1 MMNIRTDLALECRE
15 LAPTNCYGIESEE
28 LSVGEAKITRIE
40 VVDHRGEEALG
51 KPKGHYVTIE
61 VPPFAQEEVADDTR
75 RSAVTVELSRMLP
88 EQGTV
93 LVAGLGNHNIT
104 PDALGPKASEKILAT
119 RHISEELA
127 KSLGL
132 GKLRSV
138 SVIAPGVLG
147 KTGME
152 TVEILRGAVEQ
163 IKPCAVIV
171 IDAMASRRLSRLGC
185 TVQLSNTGIMPGS
198 GVGNKRKEINEKT
211 LGVPVISM
219 GVPTVVDASTLAKDL
234 LTKHPEDILDD
245 ITQNGERMMVTPR
258 EIDTLITHASDL
270 IALSVNCALHPHLS
284 AELIASLV

>member
-15 LAPTNCYGIESEE
+15 LAPADCYGIECEE
-28 LSVGEAKITRIE
+28 LSVDQTKITRIE

-61 VPPFAQEEVADDTR
+61 MPPFAKEEAADDTR

-88 EQGTV
+88 KKGTV
-93 LVAGLGNHNIT
+93 LVAGLGNGDIT
-104 PDALGPKASEKILAT
+104 PDALGPKAIEKILAT
-119 RHISEELA
+119 RHISGEISR
-127 KSLGL
+127 SLGL
-132 GKLRSV
+132 GELRSV
-138 SVIAPGVLG
+138 CVIAPGVLG

-152 TVEILRGAVEQ
+152 TVEILKGAVEQ

-185 TVQLSNTGIMPGS
+185 TVQLSNTGIIPGS

-219 GVPTVVDASTLAKDL
+219 GVPTVVDAVTLAKDL
-234 LTKHPEDILDD
+234 LTKHPDDMLEDM
-245 ITQNGERMMVTPR
+245 TQNGQRMMVTPR
-258 EIDTLITHASDL
+258 EIDTVITHASDL
-270 IALSVNCALHPHLS
+270 LALSVNCALHPHLS
-284 AELIASLV
+284 AELITSLV